1 MVTAAIRRS
10 VWRAATRRVGPQF
23 LSRALNYYKFNP
35 VHKRDFLNAYSKY
48 LNALN
53 NTNNVKAKANA
64 RAAGI
69 KLTNTLFKI
78 YNKEAHKKSN
88 PVANGLTNG
97 VQASVVYW
105 MPGVLVRRALGR
117 KAKSAPVRRS
127 KSAQVRRSKSL

>member
-10 VWRAATRRVGPQF
+10 VWRTATRRVGPQF
-23 LSRALNYYKFNP
+23 LSRALNYYKFNQA
-35 VHKRDFLNAYSKY
+35 HKRDFLNAYSKY

-69 KLTNTLFKI
+69 KLTNTLFKM
-78 YNKEAHKKSN
+78 YNKEARKKSN

-97 VQASVVYW
+97 VQASVIYW
-105 MPGVLVRRALGR
+105 MPGVLV
-117 KAKSAPVRRS
+117 
-127 KSAQVRRSKSL
+127 